1 MKKQVF
7 PILFFLTLAI
17 SQAQVFSPMQLIS
30 ESPDNPL
37 IVLNSDLNNDG
48 YQDVVYSSTG
58 DSEISCSMFNPET
71 GSFDAP
77 VLLGTQFPY
86 CTSLFCADL
95 NNNGL
100 IDVIAVSQTS
110 NKVGWYKNNG
120 NGSFSIQPLINGDA
134 PLAASV
140 TAADVDLDGDND
152 VISAQKGDNT
162 LLLYLNDGSGNFST
176 PNVITSSAQIPVVVT
191 SSDLNN
197 DTFPDVIAGYGQS
210 DKVVFFL
217 NNGDGTF
224 QPEVTVTNQADYI
237 TTIITADLDCDG
249 NTDIISSS
257 KNDNKVAW
265 YRNLDGNGNFSEQ
278 IVISQ
283 TITAAFGLTTE
294 DFDLDGD
301 PDIVTTSPNDN
312 LIVMF
317 KNQNT
322 EFQPFIV
329 SSEVKEPKGVA
340 SADFNNDGLPD
351 IVSVDSWSSGYTN
364 MIYWFINGKGG
375 FVVHNINKSI
385 SSWHL
390 AMDDYD
396 YDGDL
401 DIFYCD
407 GQKLCI
413 VNNEDP
419 GGIFGPE
426 IVLYDNGYNIYEMR
440 FADANN
446 DGYDDLFVV
455 DAMGDMLFWFKNIN
469 GTGQFDDPVFIDTQG
484 DGPVCMDFADID
496 GDGNTDILVA
506 LANGNK
512 IALYFNDGNGS
523 FSKTIVANAI
533 NSPISNYFSDFDNDG
548 DKDIVYSDNTG
559 ISILEND
566 GNGNFTPYGEIVN
579 YGTYSDRMSIADLN
593 NDGFDDIVCNPGY
606 AHWLINNQDG
616 TFTDHEL
623 ETWGGCYYVETSDL
637 DNDGNIDILSPSGMV
652 NRAYYLRNTG
662 TGDEFEINTYAVDM
676 DIRAVCAGDI
686 NNDGYD
692 DFVIGSWPSE
702 NLSWAEN
709 FLFRIIRKPSVD
721 SACVG
726 GNASF
731 SVVTAGVTE
740 FQWQINNGNG
750 WTNLENNAVYDGVTT
765 ALLEITAVTGDLF
778 GSEFRCAVKDELN
791 NIYFTEPATLNQN
804 QVSVSCVDDQV
815 RTADASNTYIVQEN
829 EFDPD
834 TIINPCN
841 EELTLVNDYNNLE
854 TLADEAFAPGNYT
867 IIWSVYNS
875 EDVLID
881 SCFFNL
887 DIDSY
892 TKVYTQ
898 MENKIKIFPNPS
910 NDFII
915 VTLPGKISTM
925 QIKITDISGVV
936 VLEKEIKGRKV
947 KIDLS
952 AYTPGVYTI
961 TVNSEETV
969 CTGKIIKK

>member
-1 MKKQVF
+1 MKKPVF
-7 PILFFLTLAI
+7 LILLLFALIA
-17 SQAQVFSPMQLIS
+17 QAQVFSPMQLIS
-30 ESPDNPL
+30 ESPDKPL

-58 DSEISCSMFNPET
+58 DNEISCSFFNPET
-71 GSFDAP
+71 GSFDDP

-95 NNNGL
+95 DNNGL
-100 IDVIAVSQTS
+100 IDVLAVSQTT

-120 NGSFSIQPLINGDA
+120 NGSFSVQPLINGDA

-140 TAADVDLDGDND
+140 TASDVDSDGDYD

-162 LLLYLNDGSGNFST
+162 LLLYLNDGNGSFST

-191 SSDLNN
+191 SCDLNN

-210 DKVVFFL
+210 DKVVFFI

-224 QPEVTVTNQADYI
+224 QPEVTVTSQADYI
-237 TTIITADLDCDG
+237 TTIITADIDSDG

-278 IVISQ
+278 IVISE
-283 TITAAFGLTTE
+283 TITAAFGLATG

-312 LIVMF
+312 LIVLF

-322 EFQPFIV
+322 EFQSFII

-351 IVSVDSWSSGYTN
+351 IVSVDAWSSGYTN

-375 FVVHNINKSI
+375 FRVHNINKSI

-390 AMDDYD
+390 AMNDYD
-396 YDGDL
+396 YDGDQ

-407 GQKLCI
+407 GQKICI
-413 VNNEDP
+413 VNNENP
-419 GGIFGPE
+419 GGTFGPE

-455 DAMGDMLFWFKNIN
+455 DAMGDMFFWFKNIN
-469 GTGQFDDPVFIDTQG
+469 GSGQFDDPVFIDTQG
-484 DGPVCMDFADID
+484 DGPVAMDFADID
-496 GDGNTDILVA
+496 GDGNTDALVA

-512 IALYFNDGNGS
+512 IALYFNDGNGG

-533 NSPISNYFSDFDNDG
+533 NSPASISFSDFNNDG
-548 DKDIVYSDNTG
+548 DKDIIYSDNTG

-566 GNGNFTPYGEIVN
+566 GNGSFTSYGEIIN
-579 YGTYSDRMSIADLN
+579 YGTYSGRISVADLN
-593 NDGFDDIVCNPGY
+593 NDGFDDVVCNPGY
-606 AHWLINNQDG
+606 VHWLINNQDG

-623 ETWGGCYYVETSDL
+623 ETWGGSYYVETSDL

-662 TGDEFEINTYAVDM
+662 VNDVFEINTYAVDP

-709 FLFRIIRKPSVD
+709 FLFRIIYQPSGD
-721 SACVG
+721 SACIG
-726 GNASF
+726 GEALF

-740 FQWQINNGNG
+740 FQWQINDGNG
-750 WTNLENNAVYDGVTT
+750 WANLENSAVFDGVTT
-765 ALLEITAVTGDLF
+765 ALLKISAVTDDLF

-791 NIYFTEPATLNQN
+791 NTLFTEPALLLQY
-804 QVSVSCVDDQV
+804 QPSVNCIDDQV
-815 RTADASNTYIVQEN
+815 RTAGISNTYIVQEN

-834 TIINPCN
+834 TIVNPCN
-841 EELTLVNDYNNLE
+841 NELTLVNDYNNLE
-854 TLADEAFAPGNYT
+854 TLAGEVFTPGSYT
-867 IIWSVYNS
+867 IVWSIFNS
-875 EDVLID
+875 DNVLID
-881 SCFFNL
+881 SCSFNL
-887 DIDSY
+887 EIDSY
-892 TKVYTQ
+892 TNVYPLTGN
-898 MENKIKIFPNPS
+898 EIRIFPNPS
-910 NDFII
+910 NGFII
-915 VTLPGKISTM
+915 VTLSGKISAA
-925 QIKITDISGVV
+925 QIKVTDISGMV
-936 VLEKEIKGRKV
+936 VLEKEIKGRKT

-952 AYTPGVYTI
+952 EYNPGVYTI
-961 TVNSEETV
+961 TVISEETV
-969 CTGKIIKK
+969 FTGKIIKK